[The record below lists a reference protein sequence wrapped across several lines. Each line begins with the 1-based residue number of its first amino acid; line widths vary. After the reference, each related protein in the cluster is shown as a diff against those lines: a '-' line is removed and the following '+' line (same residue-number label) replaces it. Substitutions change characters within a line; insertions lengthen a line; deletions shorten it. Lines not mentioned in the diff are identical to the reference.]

1 MIICTPCKTSYNVL
15 KPFALEA
22 GQFFRGEGGPLKY
35 GGGGLGVGGL
45 VKKRES
51 PDFISPEV
59 SISVYESFLLEY
71 TVKGESVYF
80 LGSKLSKFIGS
91 FTA

>member
-1 MIICTPCKTSYNVL
+1 MIKRTPCKTSYNVL
-15 KPFALEA
+15 KPFPLEA

-35 GGGGLGVGGL
+35 GGGEFGGL